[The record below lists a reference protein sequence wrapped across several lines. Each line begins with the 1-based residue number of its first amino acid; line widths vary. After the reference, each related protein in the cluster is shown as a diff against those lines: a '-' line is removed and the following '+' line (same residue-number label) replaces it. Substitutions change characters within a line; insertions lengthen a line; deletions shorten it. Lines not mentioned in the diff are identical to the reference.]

1 MYKLIPICTLL
12 LFFFIQSR
20 ITYGQELELKYEFL
34 CDLTA
39 ILDKPI
45 HVGQTPFGDRIIYP
59 VSGGSFEG
67 PKIKGKVLANGGDWL
82 LRLDSITSK
91 LDVRAVLE
99 TEDGELIYTYY
110 EGFIHKNS
118 NGSYYFRTNPVFQTS
133 SKKYEWLNH
142 TIAVGVGKIIDG
154 GVNYKIYAIK

>member
-1 MYKLIPICTLL
+1 MNKLITICTLL
-12 LFFFIQSR
+12 MFFFIQSP

-39 ILDKPI
+39 TLDKPI
-45 HVGQTPFGDRIIYP
+45 QVGQTPYGERVIYP

-82 LRLDSITSK
+82 LRLDSTTSK
-91 LDVRAVLE
+91 LDVRVVLE

-110 EGFIHKNS
+110 EGFFHENS
-118 NGSYYFRTNPVFQTS
+118 DGSYYFRTNPVFQTS

-154 GVNYKIYAIK
+154 GVTYKIYAIK